1 MRTMKTDP
9 KPAARTLKT
18 AAAAVVVLLHLV
30 ALFDA
35 EGLKIWAERMRDPT
49 AQSIL
54 LPPLEAW
61 YDFSRTIGAASV
73 RSFVRDALFSPVREA
88 SWPDGFPV
96 EDVRPAAAA
105 SPSPSPSG
113 SPPPASSPSPQVAP
127 SPSPPESAAEAAAAV
142 SPSPSP
148 SAQPSPAASADRAA
162 ANNMITVSPDR
173 PLDVLVLGDSL
184 AGTALP
190 AMLNQAVAG
199 NRSVRVTY
207 ETHSAS
213 SIAWPVFFDWPVEIK
228 RVFQAR
234 LKARGRPFDLAVVV
248 LGSNDAQ
255 AIRSEG
261 RVYQFGTDGWKR
273 IFRARATEFMT
284 NLAAGCG
291 RVYWCGVPPMRK
303 EGYRDRMV
311 ALNGIYRDLAAGF
324 PSIRYLPLDFL
335 GDERARYAQTKVIG
349 KVEREIRA
357 ADGVHLSYAGAELVA
372 NRLLGLVAN
381 DFIFT
386 RPGDKPGSK

>member
-1 MRTMKTDP
+1 MKTEP

-35 EGLKIWAERMRDPT
+35 EGLKTWAERMRDPT

-61 YDFSRTIGAASV
+61 YNFSRTIGATAV
-73 RSFVRDALFSPVREA
+73 RSLVRDALFTPVREA
-88 SWPDGFPV
+88 SWPAGFPV
-96 EDVRPAAAA
+96 KDVRLAAA
-105 SPSPSPSG
+105 SPSP
-113 SPPPASSPSPQVAP
+113 AP
-127 SPSPPESAAEAAAAV
+127 SPSPSPAPSPTTSPAPSPTPSPAP
-142 SPSPSP
+142 SPTPSPSP
-148 SAQPSPAASADRAA
+148 ATAATA
-162 ANNMITVSPDR
+162 ANGAAKGTVAVSPDR
-173 PLDVLVLGDSL
+173 PLDVLVLGDSM

-199 NRSVRVTY
+199 NKSVRVYY

-228 RVFQAR
+228 RVLEAR
-234 LKARGRPFDLAVVV
+234 LKTRGRPFDLAVVV
-248 LGSNDAQ
+248 LGTNDAQ

-261 RVYQFGTDGWKR
+261 RVYRFGTDGWKK
-273 IFRARATEFMT
+273 IFRARATDFMT
-284 NLAAGCG
+284 TLTANCG
-291 RVYWCGVPPMRK
+291 RVYWCGVPPMRQ

-311 ALNGIYRDLAAGF
+311 ALNGIYRGLAAGF
-324 PSIRYLPLDFL
+324 PTIEYVSLDFL
-335 GDERARYAQTKVIG
+335 GDARGLYAQAKAIG

-357 ADGVHLSYAGAELVA
+357 ADGVHLSYAGAELLA
-372 NRLLGLVAN
+372 DRLLGLVAR
-381 DFIFT
+381 DFEFA
-386 RPGDKPGSK
+386 RPEDKPAAQ